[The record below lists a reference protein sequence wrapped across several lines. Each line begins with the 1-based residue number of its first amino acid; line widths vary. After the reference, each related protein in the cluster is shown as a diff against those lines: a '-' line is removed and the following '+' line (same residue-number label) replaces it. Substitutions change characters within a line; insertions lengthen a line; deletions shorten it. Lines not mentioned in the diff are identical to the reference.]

1 MYKKF
6 LIYLMVV
13 VWTGS
18 DKSERL
24 LVSIISSCKVH
35 GPGLKLQFVGFFN
48 NKQVRGSC
56 LSETFLRWVV
66 KVGESDCC
74 LFFVFLGRSTGM

>member
-18 DKSERL
+18 DKSEGL
-24 LVSIISSCKVH
+24 LVSILSFKVH
-35 GPGLKLQFVGFFN
+35 GPGLKLQFVGVLIT
-48 NKQVRGSC
+48 NKSGGVAY
-56 LSETFLRWVV
+56 LKLF
-66 KVGESDCC
+66 SDG
-74 LFFVFLGRSTGM
+74 L

>member
-24 LVSIISSCKVH
+24 LVSIISSCKVQ
-35 GPGLKLQFVGFFN
+35 GPGLKLQFVGILIT
-48 NKQVRGSC
+48 NKSGGVAY
-56 LSETFLRWVV
+56 LKLF
-66 KVGESDCC
+66 SDG
-74 LFFVFLGRSTGM
+74 L